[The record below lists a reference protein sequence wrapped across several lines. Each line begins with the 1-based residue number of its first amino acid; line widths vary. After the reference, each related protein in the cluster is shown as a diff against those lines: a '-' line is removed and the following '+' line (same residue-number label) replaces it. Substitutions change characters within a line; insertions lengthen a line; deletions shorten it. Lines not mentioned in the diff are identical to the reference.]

1 MSEAPSTPV
10 HQPGPF
16 GRLLRF
22 WRTTFGLSQE
32 ELALETGV
40 SARHVSFLETGRSQP
55 GRNMVLGLGGVF
67 RLAPQDLST
76 LLVAAGFAPDPPG
89 ADIDA
94 PEMRWLHKSL
104 ELNMRA
110 LDPWAATAQDAY
122 GNLHLV
128 NRGWLAML
136 RGLVAPE
143 VLVPPI
149 NIYHLLF
156 SERGLGP
163 RLVDWD
169 DVACRLLLTLQQ
181 EVLLSGD
188 ADGARMLAEL
198 LAYPSIP
205 GHWARRS
212 AEIAFQS
219 SFKVRL
225 AMPGGDLRTYLYT
238 VNTVGATPY
247 VGEPRLLVSL
257 LTPED
262 LRQEFTG
269 AELLADDTLR
279 HPLLHY

>member
-1 MSEAPSTPV
+1 MSEHPSNPL

-22 WRTTFGLSQE
+22 WRATFGLSQE

-55 GRNMVLGLGGVF
+55 GRSMVLALAGVF
-67 RLAPQDLST
+67 RLEPQDLNT
-76 LLVAAGFAPDPPG
+76 LLVAAGFAPDPMG
-89 ADIDA
+89 SDMQA

-110 LDPWAATAQDAY
+110 LDPWAATVQDKY
-122 GNLHLV
+122 GNLHLG

-136 RGLVAPE
+136 RALLAPE
-143 VLVPPI
+143 FLAPPI
-149 NIYHLLF
+149 NSYHMF
-156 SERGLGP
+156 FAENGLRA
-163 RLVDWD
+163 RLVDWE
-169 DVACRLLLTLQQ
+169 DVACRLLMTLQQ

-188 ADGARMLAEL
+188 ADAARLLGQL
-198 LAYPSIP
+198 LAYPAIP
-205 GHWARRS
+205 EQWARRG
-212 AEIAFQS
+212 AEIAFQN
-219 SFKVRL
+219 SFRLRL
-225 AMPGGDLRTYLYT
+225 AMPDGDVRSYLYT

-262 LRQEFTG
+262 LRQEFSG
-269 AELLADDTLR
+269 AQLLADDTLR